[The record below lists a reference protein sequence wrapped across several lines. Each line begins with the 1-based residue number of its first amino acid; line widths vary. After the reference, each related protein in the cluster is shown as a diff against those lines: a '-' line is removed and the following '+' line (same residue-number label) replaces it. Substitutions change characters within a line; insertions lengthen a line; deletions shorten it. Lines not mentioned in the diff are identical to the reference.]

1 MDLLCSISFPS
12 LLYPSCFNCIFKVL
26 SFFAFPCA
34 DKHQVSHAICYFAS
48 PLNNK
53 MCGLGAIVVWYSGM
67 ERIVEKASIRL
78 PELLHIHV
86 SPPELLSWLI
96 SGLFQH
102 SVSGQFI
109 GMNHSHGNCNL
120 EQRCTGARWGLPI
133 PTKLNRLKSD
143 QLSPKKR
150 LRPIQGTTLPFLT
163 LSAPY
168 GPCWI
173 RRPALDGRDV
183 RHPCPN

>member
-1 MDLLCSISFPS
+1 MHFHISDWSLIYLMELNLPWIWICHGSTLLHLNSFCIVS
-12 LLYPSCFNCIFKVL
+12 KVFQLYLLFKVL
-26 SFFAFPCA
+26 LLFAFPCA
-34 DKHQVSHAICYFAS
+34 NKHQVSHVIFYFAS

-53 MCGLGAIVVWYSGM
+53 MLWIGAIVVWYSGI

-120 EQRCTGARWGLPI
+120 EQRCTGAQRSLSI
-133 PTKLNRLKSD
+133 VTELNRLKSD
-143 QLSPKKR
+143 QLSPKK
-150 LRPIQGTTLPFLT
+150 TH
-163 LSAPY
+163 Y
-168 GPCWI
+168 GPI
-173 RRPALDGRDV
+173 
-183 RHPCPN
+183 